1 MALKWPDAVENWLEY
16 FCKTYPEWETH
27 EEMMKVRE
35 FLRTYKAKV
44 AMEESNSERN
54 SDTQLSEADKKL
66 RMEARDFEL
75 RFVGHCNTTTDI
87 KEANF
92 LGKLNSSIMHKY

>member
-1 MALKWPDAVENWLEY
+1 MALKWADAVENWLEY

-27 EEMMKVRE
+27 EEVVKVRE
-35 FLRTYKAKV
+35 YLRTCKSKV
-44 AMEESNSERN
+44 AEENNSERN
-54 SDTQLSEADKKL
+54 GDTALSEVDKKL

-92 LGKLNSSIMHKY
+92 LGNINKHK